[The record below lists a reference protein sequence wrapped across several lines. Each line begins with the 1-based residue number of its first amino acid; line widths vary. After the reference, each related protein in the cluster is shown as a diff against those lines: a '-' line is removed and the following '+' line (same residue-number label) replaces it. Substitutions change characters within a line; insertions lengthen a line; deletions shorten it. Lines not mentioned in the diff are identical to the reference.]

1 MNIKCIQDYYEE
13 RFAHCYGCGRLNKEG
28 HQLKTFWD
36 GDETVSRFT
45 PDKKHISLPGF
56 VYGGLIASLIDCHG
70 TGSSALAYAKENNI
84 ELEEYN
90 SPRFVTGALN
100 VSYKKP
106 TPLDTELEIRGKV
119 KEIKGRKVVI
129 EAILTADGD
138 ICATGEIIS
147 LLVPEDFGQNKS

>member
-1 MNIKCIQDYYEE
+1 MNIKSIQDYYED
-13 RFAHCYGCGRLNKEG
+13 RFAHCYGCGRLNEYG

-45 PDKKHISLPGF
+45 PEEKHTSLPGF
-56 VYGGLIASLIDCHG
+56 IYGGLIASLIDCHG
-70 TGSSALAYAKENNI
+70 TGSAALAYARENNI
-84 ELEEYN
+84 KLEEFN
-90 SPRFVTGALN
+90 APRFVTGALN

-106 TPLDTELEIRGKV
+106 TPMGPELEVRGTI

-129 EAILTADGD
+129 EAIVSADGD

-147 LLVPEDFGQNKS
+147 LLVPENFGQK